1 LAPLGSFPPT
11 SSFWKPT
18 LKPFPFEDGYFD
30 FTHARLI
37 GQFVP
42 IARWPE
48 LVGEMVR
55 VTRIG
60 GCVELVDA
68 ESLTSPSKAF
78 MFLVKASQQLL
89 AVRGLYAGAGGHL
102 AEHLRQ
108 AGLTRVQERR
118 VVPGATG
125 RLARAQRL
133 LVADLLA
140 AYTSLQSVIVNA
152 GILSEVEY
160 SRALA
165 QAKEELPRVGA
176 SMPIIFAFSTR
187 W

>member
-1 LAPLGSFPPT
+1 
-11 SSFWKPT
+11 
-18 LKPFPFEDGYFD
+18 
-30 FTHARLI
+30 
-37 GQFVP
+37 
-42 IARWPE
+42 
-48 LVGEMVR
+48 MVR
-55 VTRIG
+55 VTRQG

-68 ESLTSPSKAF
+68 ESLTSSSEAF
-78 MFLVKASQQLL
+78 MFLVRASQQLL

-125 RLARAQRL
+125 RLERAQRL

-140 AYTSLQSVIVNA
+140 AYTSLQNVIVMA

-187 W
+187 F

>member
-1 LAPLGSFPPT
+1 
-11 SSFWKPT
+11 
-18 LKPFPFEDGYFD
+18 
-30 FTHARLI
+30 
-37 GQFVP
+37 
-42 IARWPE
+42 
-48 LVGEMVR
+48 
-55 VTRIG
+55 
-60 GCVELVDA
+60 
-68 ESLTSPSKAF
+68 
-78 MFLVKASQQLL
+78 MFLVRASQQLL

-125 RLARAQRL
+125 RLERAQRL

-140 AYTSLQSVIVNA
+140 AYTSLQTVIVNA

-165 QAKEELPRVGA
+165 QAKEELPQRGGLDADYLRLQHPFLRLTSQASRRCQPGTLVFFDGRWGTVYEEISAFESKVQSWGA
-176 SMPIIFAFSTR
+176 GGKLVSPLATFLRSG
-187 W
+187 